1 MLTSQAAA
9 FTQRMVNVST
19 YRMSKTSAA
28 TKKPNGI
35 GSSTSNIA
43 DVMLDRG
50 AGIAEF
56 MPLLLRRPD
65 SLEG

>member
-19 YRMSKTSAA
+19 YRMSNTSAA